1 MKTIKRI
8 IGALLMIAAPII
20 LFLLIKGAID
30 NIQVDGTKDINKP
43 IPWVVIIT
51 IFTPISVG
59 LGIFGYYAFKGDY
72 DQLPKSSEE
81 I

>member
-43 IPWVVIIT
+43 IPWIVIIT

-59 LGIFGYYAFKGDY
+59 LGIFGYYAFKGEY

>member
-30 NIQVDGTKDINKP
+30 NIQVYGTKDINKP

>member
-1 MKTIKRI
+1 M
-8 IGALLMIAAPII
+8 GLVLMIAAPVI
-20 LFLLIKGAID
+20 FYLLINGAIK
-30 NIQVDGTKDINKP
+30 NISSTGTKDINQP
-43 IPWVVIIT
+43 IPWIVIIT
-51 IFTPISVG
+51 IFTPISLG

>member
-1 MKTIKRI
+1 MKLIKRI
-8 IGALLMIAAPII
+8 MGLVLMIAAPVIFY
-20 LFLLIKGAID
+20 FLINGAIK
-30 NIQVDGTKDINKP
+30 NISATGSKDINKP
-43 IPWVVIIT
+43 IPWIVIIT

-72 DQLPKSSEE
+72 DQLPKSSED

>member
-1 MKTIKRI
+1 MKLIKRI
-8 IGALLMIAAPII
+8 MGLVLMIAAPVIFY
-20 LFLLIKGAID
+20 FLINGAIK
-30 NIQVDGTKDINKP
+30 NISATGTKDINKP
-43 IPWVVIIT
+43 IPWIVIIT

-72 DQLPKSSEE
+72 DELPKSSEE

>member
-8 IGALLMIAAPII
+8 IGALLMTAAPII
-20 LFLLIKGAID
+20 LFMLIKGAIN
-30 NIQVDGTKDINKP
+30 NISSTGTKDINQP
-43 IPWVVIIT
+43 IPWIVIIT
-51 IFTPISVG
+51 IFTPISLG

>member
-1 MKTIKRI
+1 M
-8 IGALLMIAAPII
+8 GLVLMIAAPVIFY
-20 LFLLIKGAID
+20 FLINGAIK
-30 NIQVDGTKDINKP
+30 NVSATGTKDINKP
-43 IPWVVIIT
+43 IPWIVIIT

-72 DQLPKSSEE
+72 DQLPKSSED

>member
-1 MKTIKRI
+1 MKLIKRI
-8 IGALLMIAAPII
+8 MGLVLMIAAPVIFY
-20 LFLLIKGAID
+20 FLINGAIK
-30 NIQVDGTKDINKP
+30 NISATGTKDINKP
-43 IPWVVIIT
+43 IPWIVIIT

-72 DQLPKSSEE
+72 DQLPKSSED

>member
-1 MKTIKRI
+1 MKLIKRI
-8 IGALLMIAAPII
+8 MGLVLMIAAPVIFY
-20 LFLLIKGAID
+20 FLINGAIK
-30 NIQVDGTKDINKP
+30 NISATGTKDINKP
-43 IPWVVIIT
+43 IPWVVIIS

-59 LGIFGYYAFKGDY
+59 LGIFGYYAFKGEY

>member
-1 MKTIKRI
+1 M
-8 IGALLMIAAPII
+8 GLVLMIAAPVIFY
-20 LFLLIKGAID
+20 FLLNGAIK
-30 NIQVDGTKDINKP
+30 NIGSTGTKDINKP
-43 IPWVVIIT
+43 IPWIVIIT

>member
-43 IPWVVIIT
+43 IPWIVIIT
-51 IFTPISVG
+51 IFTPISLG
-59 LGIFGYYAFKGDY
+59 LGIFGYYAFQGDY

>member
-1 MKTIKRI
+1 M
-8 IGALLMIAAPII
+8 GLVLMIAAPVI
-20 LFLLIKGAID
+20 FYLLIKGAIN
-30 NIQVDGTKDINKP
+30 NISSTGTKDINQP
-43 IPWVVIIT
+43 IPWIVIIT
-51 IFTPISVG
+51 IFTPISLG

>member
-20 LFLLIKGAID
+20 LFFLIKGAID
-30 NIQVDGTKDINKP
+30 NIQVDGKKDINKP
-43 IPWVVIIT
+43 IPWIVIIT
-51 IFTPISVG
+51 IFTPISLG

-72 DQLPKSSEE
+72 DELPKSSEE

>member
-20 LFLLIKGAID
+20 LFFLIKGAID

-51 IFTPISVG
+51 IFTPISLG

-72 DQLPKSSEE
+72 DVLPKSSED

>member
-20 LFLLIKGAID
+20 LFSLIKGAID
-30 NIQVDGTKDINKP
+30 NIHVDGTKDINKP
-43 IPWVVIIT
+43 IPWIVIIT
-51 IFTPISVG
+51 IFTPISLG
-59 LGIFGYYAFKGDY
+59 LGIFGYYAFQGDY
-72 DQLPKSSEE
+72 DVLPKSSED